1 VDVQARRDIAIVGNH
16 GPWGMRTLAGTAL
29 ALVAAGCAS
38 AAPST
43 PTRTPVRGELI
54 RGILASTVQLRSE
67 REGGIRRAAS
77 GVVIATDPG
86 SRRAW
91 IVTAKH
97 FLDPPSRQQLYVR
110 QPGRSTAGGASV
122 VFVSREHDLAIL
134 EADNLEVSAVRL
146 KTVTHLG
153 DDVIVVAF
161 PWGQRFTVV
170 GGLVSQI
177 VAPATG
183 QDLVEG
189 PVRMVSASVSY
200 GSSGGGV
207 FDGETGELVGI
218 VEGYR
223 TAKVAIPEMK
233 ERVLEM
239 PVAGETNVIP
249 AATLL
254 KFIVEAGLG
263 DFLPR

>member
-1 VDVQARRDIAIVGNH
+1 
-16 GPWGMRTLAGTAL
+16 MRCALAVPAL
-29 ALVAAGCAS
+29 ALVAAGCVS
-38 AAPST
+38 AP
-43 PTRTPVRGELI
+43 RTPARGDLI

-77 GVVIATDPG
+77 GVVVAVDRA

-97 FLDPPSRQQLYVR
+97 FVDPPSRQQLFVR
-110 QPGRSTAGGASV
+110 LPGRASVGGASV
-122 VFVSREHDLAIL
+122 VFVSREYDLAIL
-134 EADNLEVSAVRL
+134 EAVDLDVVAVRL
-146 KTVTHLG
+146 KTMVHLG
-153 DDVIVVAF
+153 DNIMVVAF

-177 VAPATG
+177 GAPMTG
-183 QDLVEG
+183 QILVEG
-189 PVRMVSASVSY
+189 PARMVSASVSY
-200 GSSGGGV
+200 GSSGGGI

-233 ERVLEM
+233 EHVLEM
-239 PVAGETNVIP
+239 PVAGETNVVP
-249 AATLL
+249 AETIL
-254 KFIVEAGLG
+254 KVIGEAGLG
-263 DFLPR
+263 DFIPRP

>member
-1 VDVQARRDIAIVGNH
+1 VSR
-16 GPWGMRTLAGTAL
+16 RTLAVSAL

-38 AAPST
+38 AP
-43 PTRTPVRGELI
+43 RTPVRRELI

-77 GVVIATDPG
+77 GVVVAADVR

-97 FLDPPSRQQLYVR
+97 FLDPPSRQELFVR
-110 QPGRSTAGGASV
+110 LPGRANVGGASA

-134 EADNLEVSAVRL
+134 EADNLEVAPVRL
-146 KTVTHLG
+146 KMVAHLG
-153 DDVIVVAF
+153 DDIMVVAF

-177 VAPATG
+177 ASPVTDQILVAGSA
-183 QDLVEG
+183 
-189 PVRMVSASVSY
+189 RMVSASVSY

-207 FDGETGELVGI
+207 FDGESGELIGI

-223 TAKVAIPEMK
+223 TAKLAIPEMK

-249 AATLL
+249 AATIM
-254 KFIVEAGLG
+254 KFLIEAGLE
-263 DFLPR
+263 DFLPK

>member
-1 VDVQARRDIAIVGNH
+1 MRRVLVVPALALAAAGCVSAS
-16 GPWGMRTLAGTAL
+16 RTLA
-29 ALVAAGCAS
+29 
-38 AAPST
+38 
-43 PTRTPVRGELI
+43 RGELI

-77 GVVIATDPG
+77 GVVVATDRA

-97 FLDPPSRQQLYVR
+97 FLDPPSRQELFVR
-110 QPGRSTAGGASV
+110 LPGRADVRGASV
-122 VFVSREHDLAIL
+122 VFVSREFDLAII
-134 EADNLEVSAVRL
+134 EAAELKVVPVRL
-146 KTVTHLG
+146 RMVAHLG
-153 DDVIVVAF
+153 DEIMVVAF

-177 VAPATG
+177 ASPTTG
-183 QDLVEG
+183 QILVAG
-189 PVRMVSASVSY
+189 SARMVSASVSY

-233 ERVLEM
+233 ERVFEM

-249 AATLL
+249 AATIL
-254 KFIVEAGLG
+254 KFLLEAGLV